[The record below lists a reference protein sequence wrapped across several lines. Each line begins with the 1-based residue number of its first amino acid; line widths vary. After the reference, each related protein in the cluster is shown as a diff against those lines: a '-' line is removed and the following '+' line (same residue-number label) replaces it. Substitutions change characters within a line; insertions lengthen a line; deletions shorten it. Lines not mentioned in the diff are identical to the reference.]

1 MNNFKKLVLSSLAA
15 GALALSAL
23 PASASLILSLDDG
36 AGHSVSITD
45 NGVGDVNSLLG
56 AIVFSGNLGLWS
68 INTAIGADSST
79 PSLAKIDLTS
89 FNAVYSGSGVAN
101 LRVSLL
107 DTGLTGP
114 VGISTPGR
122 TSVGGT
128 TNGSVSFST
137 YFNGTLVASAGA
149 FNPSSYSQDLYFGGV
164 NTSAPFSL
172 EDVISISQNGVG
184 TTQATMET
192 TIPEPATLGLLGLG
206 LLGLGFA
213 RRRMSM

>member
-15 GALALSAL
+15 GALALTAL
-23 PASASLILSLDDG
+23 PASANLILSLDDG
-36 AGHSVSITD
+36 AGNFVSVND
-45 NGVGDVNSLLG
+45 NGVGDASGLVG

-79 PSLAKIDLTS
+79 PNLAKIDLTS
-89 FNAVYSGSGVAN
+89 FNAVYAGSGVAN
-101 LRVSLL
+101 LTVTLL

-114 VGISTPGR
+114 VGSSTPGR

-128 TNGSVSFST
+128 TNGTVSFST

-149 FNPSSYSQDLYFGGV
+149 FNPNSYSQDLYFGGLD
-164 NTSAPFSL
+164 TSSPFDL
-172 EDVISISQNGVG
+172 KDVITISQIGAG
-184 TTQATMET
+184 TSQATMET

-213 RRRMSM
+213 RRRMSV

>member
-1 MNNFKKLVLSSLAA
+1 
-15 GALALSAL
+15 
-23 PASASLILSLDDG
+23 LDDG
-36 AGHSVSITD
+36 AGNAVSVND

-79 PSLAKIDLTS
+79 PNLAKIDLTS

-101 LRVSLL
+101 LTVSLL

-128 TNGSVSFST
+128 TNGTVNFST
-137 YFNGTLVASAGA
+137 YFNGTLVASAGV
-149 FNPSSYSQDLYFGGV
+149 FNPNSYSQDLYFGGV

-172 EDVISISQNGVG
+172 EDVILISQNGLG

-213 RRRMSM
+213 RRRMSV